1 MPATQKYMF
10 TSKYKIYGGEIGEG
24 VSGSFFAEVTFF
36 PLFITRHRQWKLT
49 DLVLLSLVKQYIP
62 DNVKIV

>member
-10 TSKYKIYGGEIGEG
+10 TSKYKIYGAEIGEG
-24 VSGSFFAEVTFF
+24 VSGSFFAEVTSF
-36 PLFITRHRQWKLT
+36 PLFITSHRQWKLT
-49 DLVLLSLVKQYIP
+49 DLVLLFLQYIP